1 MNRVDLPRGC
11 YQNIFEEEIAFS
23 MGQRL
28 LEDIASPAGFNL
40 SLLRVLP
47 FAVHV
52 QPRYAPAETVEEEIT
67 IKRLSTLIDQYAQD
81 SLLRLQFE
89 WQEGSLV
96 FVRDENGYAC
106 FYFDDAMQKYFT
118 LLFLPEVYETVPL
131 SKQKYVPFGLGK
143 LPDYAVHPDA
153 ASILSLIHI

>member
-52 QPRYAPAETVEEEIT
+52 QPRYAPAETVEEEEVT
-67 IKRLSTLIDQYAQD
+67 IKRLSTLIGQYAQD

-106 FYFDDAMQKYFT
+106 FYFGDATQKYFT

-131 SKQKYVPFGLGK
+131 SGRKICSIWAGK
-143 LPDYAVHPDA
+143 TARLCSPP
-153 ASILSLIHI
+153 

>member
-1 MNRVDLPRGC
+1 
-11 YQNIFEEEIAFS
+11 

-52 QPRYAPAETVEEEIT
+52 QPRYAPAETVEEEEVT
-67 IKRLSTLIDQYAQD
+67 IKRLSTLIGQYAQD

-89 WQEGSLV
+89 W
-96 FVRDENGYAC
+96 
-106 FYFDDAMQKYFT
+106 
-118 LLFLPEVYETVPL
+118 
-131 SKQKYVPFGLGK
+131 
-143 LPDYAVHPDA
+143 
-153 ASILSLIHI
+153 

>member
-52 QPRYAPAETVEEEIT
+52 QPRYAPAVTVQAEEVT
-67 IKRLSTLIDQYAQD
+67 IKRLSALSGQYAQD

-89 WQEGSLV
+89 WQEGALV

-131 SKQKYVPFGLGK
+131 SGRKICSIWVGK
-143 LPDYAVHPDA
+143 TARLCSPP
-153 ASILSLIHI
+153 